1 MMIRATLLALALLA
15 APALALAE
23 TDGAVRPA
31 PAPDPARA
39 ETIVAGLSQ
48 NSVSITTNF
57 DGSEILIYGAVKRD
71 APSTAA
77 KPLEVII
84 TIEGPSLPMTI
95 RLKDRRFGIWVNTGA
110 VTVDSAPTFYAVAT
124 TGPLSRVLKDTDNL
138 RYRITIPRV
147 IRAIG
152 ITAEAENAGAYVQSF
167 LRLQD
172 EANVYRVDQGAVEL
186 LEETL
191 FRTDISLPANLTDG
205 EYRVRIFLTRD
216 GRVVDSQERVIGV
229 RKAGIERFLFNLAQ
243 DQPLVSGIASVLMA
257 VAAGWAASA
266 AFRLIRS

>member
-1 MMIRATLLALALLA
+1 MMLRAALTALVLLAPPL
-15 APALALAE
+15 
-23 TDGAVRPA
+23 
-31 PAPDPARA
+31 RA

-71 APSTAA
+71 APSTAT

-84 TIEGPSLPMTI
+84 TVEGPSLPVTI
-95 RLKDRRFGIWVNTGA
+95 RLKDKRAGIWVNTGA

-138 RYRITIPRV
+138 RFRITIPRV

-152 ITAEAENAGAYVQSF
+152 ITSEAQDAGDYVQAF

-172 EANVYRVDQGAVEL
+172 EAGIYRVDQGAVEL
-186 LEETL
+186 LEDTL
-191 FRTDISLPANLTDG
+191 FRTDVTLPASLTDG

-216 GRVVDSQERVIGV
+216 GHVVDQQERIIGV

-243 DQPLVSGIASVLMA
+243 GQPLLSGLLSVLMA
-257 VAAGWAASA
+257 VIAGWAASA

>member
-1 MMIRATLLALALLA
+1 MTFVLRTALICLALL
-15 APALALAE
+15 
-23 TDGAVRPA
+23 TT
-31 PAPDPARA
+31 PARA

-71 APSTAA
+71 APNTAS

-84 TIEGPSLPMTI
+84 TVEGPSLPMTI
-95 RLKDRRFGIWVNTGA
+95 RLKDKRAGIWVNTGA

-124 TGPLSRVLKDTDNL
+124 TGPLSQVLKDTDNL
-138 RYRITIPRV
+138 RHRITIPRV

-152 ITAEAENAGAYVQSF
+152 ITGEAENAADYVQAF

-172 EANVYRVDQGAVEL
+172 DAGIYRVDQGAVEL
-186 LEETL
+186 LEDTL
-191 FRTDISLPANLTDG
+191 FRTDVSLPANLTDG

-216 GRVVDSQERVIGV
+216 GRVVDHQERVIGV
-229 RKAGIERFLFNLAQ
+229 HKAGMERFLFNLAQ
-243 DQPLVSGIASVLMA
+243 ERPLLSGLMSVLMA
-257 VAAGWAASA
+257 VIAGWAASA

>member
-1 MMIRATLLALALLA
+1 MIRALAIVALLA
-15 APALALAE
+15 TPAA
-23 TDGAVRPA
+23 
-31 PAPDPARA
+31 A

-71 APSTAA
+71 ASSPAG

-84 TIEGPSLPMTI
+84 TVEGPSLPMTI
-95 RLKDRRFGIWVNTGA
+95 RHKERRTGIWMNTGA
-110 VTVDSAPTFYAVAT
+110 VTIDSAPSFYAVAT
-124 TGPLSRVLKDTDNL
+124 TGPLTRVLKDTDNL
-138 RYRITIPRV
+138 RHRITIPRV

-152 ITAEAENAGAYVQSF
+152 ITDEAENAGTYVQEF

-172 EANVYRVDQGAVEL
+172 ESGVYRVDQGAVEL

-216 GRVVDSQERVIGV
+216 GRVLDHQERIIGV
-229 RKAGIERFLFNLAQ
+229 RKTGVERFLFNLAQ
-243 DQPLVSGIASVLMA
+243 DQPLLSGIAAVLMA
-257 VAAGWAASA
+257 VIAGSAASA

>member
-1 MMIRATLLALALLA
+1 MIRALALLTLIAMPA
-15 APALALAE
+15 A
-23 TDGAVRPA
+23 
-31 PAPDPARA
+31 A

-57 DGSEILIYGAVKRD
+57 DGSEILIYGAIKRD

-84 TIEGPSLPMTI
+84 TVEGPAVPMTI
-95 RLKDRRFGIWVNTGA
+95 RHKDRQSGIWMNTGA

-124 TGPLSRVLKDTDNL
+124 TGPLSQILKDTDNL
-138 RYRITIPRV
+138 RHRITIPRV

-152 ITAEAENAGAYVQSF
+152 ITDEAENASEYVQEF

-172 EANVYRVDQGAVEL
+172 EAGIYRQDQGAVEL
-186 LEETL
+186 LEQTL
-191 FRTDISLPANLTDG
+191 FRTDVSLPANLTDG

-216 GRVVDSQERVIGV
+216 GRVVDHQERIIGV

-243 DQPLVSGIASVLMA
+243 EHPLLSGIAAVLMA
-257 VAAGWAASA
+257 VIAGSAASA

>member
-1 MMIRATLLALALLA
+1 MIRPTLIALMLLA
-15 APALALAE
+15 PA
-23 TDGAVRPA
+23 
-31 PAPDPARA
+31 ARA

-84 TIEGPSLPMTI
+84 TVEGPSLPMTV
-95 RLKDRRFGIWVNTGA
+95 RHKSHQNGIWMNTGA
-110 VTVDSAPTFYAVAT
+110 ITIDSAPTFYAVAT
-124 TGPLSRVLKDTDNL
+124 TGPLTRVLTDIDNL
-138 RYRITIPRV
+138 RYRVTIPRV
-147 IRAIG
+147 IRAVG
-152 ITAEAENAGAYVQSF
+152 ITAEAENAGAYVQEF

-172 EANVYRVDQGAVEL
+172 QAGVYRVDQGAVEL

-191 FRTDISLPANLTDG
+191 FRTDVSLPANLTDG

-216 GRVVDSQERVIGV
+216 GRVLDHQERIIGV
-229 RKAGIERFLFNLAQ
+229 RKAGIERFLYNLAQ
-243 DQPLVSGIASVLMA
+243 DEPLLSGIASVLMA
-257 VAAGWAASA
+257 VLAGSAASA
-266 AFRLIRS
+266 LFRLIRN

>member
-1 MMIRATLLALALLA
+1 MIRALAIVALLA
-15 APALALAE
+15 TPAA
-23 TDGAVRPA
+23 
-31 PAPDPARA
+31 A

-71 APSTAA
+71 APSPAG

-84 TIEGPSLPMTI
+84 TVEGPSLPMTI
-95 RLKDRRFGIWVNTGA
+95 RHKERRTGIWMNTGA
-110 VTVDSAPTFYAVAT
+110 VTIDSAPSFYAVAT
-124 TGPLSRVLKDTDNL
+124 TGPLTRVLKDTDNL
-138 RYRITIPRV
+138 RHRITIPRV

-152 ITAEAENAGAYVQSF
+152 ITDEAENAGEYVQEF

-172 EANVYRVDQGAVEL
+172 ESGVYRVDQGAVEL

-191 FRTDISLPANLTDG
+191 FRTDVSLPANLTDG

-216 GRVVDSQERVIGV
+216 GRVLDHQERIIGV
-229 RKAGIERFLFNLAQ
+229 RKTGVERFLYNLAQ
-243 DQPLVSGIASVLMA
+243 DQPLLSGIAAVLMA
-257 VAAGWAASA
+257 VIAGSAASA
-266 AFRLIRS
+266 AFRLIRN